1 MQKIIINADD
11 FGMSKGINYGVMEA
25 YLNGIV
31 SSTLLMPNLEA
42 AEHAVKLAKAAC
54 PDLFIGQHTNFL
66 LGKPCSDP
74 AKIPSMVDKNGDFHR
89 SAYYRSGKGHFVYDE
104 VCLETIAQMG
114 RFKELLGHFPE
125 HIDCHAVG
133 DEVVDQAFYDIALEY
148 GIHTTLKY
156 SGDKVWP
163 SLPGYVETGLLLEVN
178 GLPFIENGTLVENF
192 LRDDFG
198 LLRQDSEK
206 VIEMHFDAGFLDQF
220 VLDNSSMTT
229 PRCRELATLCDP
241 RVREWF
247 DVNGLERIHFGDLK
261 LGDFSG

>member
-25 YLNGIV
+25 YLNGVV

-42 AEHAVKLAKAAC
+42 AEHAVKLAKVAC

-89 SAYYRSGKGHFVYDE
+89 SVYYRSGKGHFVYDE
-104 VCLETIAQMG
+104 VRLETIAQME

-133 DEVVDQAFYDIALEY
+133 DEIVDQAFYDIALEY

-163 SLPGYVETGLLLEVN
+163 SLPGYVEMGLLLEVN

-241 RVREWF
+241 RVRDWF
-247 DVNGLERIHFGDLK
+247 DANGLERVHFGDLK
-261 LGDFSG
+261 LGDFGG

>member
-31 SSTLLMPNLEA
+31 SSTLLMPNMEA
-42 AEHAVKLAKAAC
+42 AEHAVKLASVAC

-74 AKIPSMVDKNGDFHR
+74 AEIPSMVDKNGDFYR
-89 SAYYRSGKGHFVYDE
+89 SAYYRSGKGHFVYEE
-104 VCLETIAQMG
+104 VRRETIAQME
-114 RFKELLGHFPE
+114 RFRELLGHFPE

-133 DEVVDQAFYDIALEY
+133 DEVVDRAFYDIALEY

-178 GLPFIENGTLVENF
+178 GLSFIEAGTHVENF
-192 LRDDFG
+192 LQDDFG
-198 LLRQDSEK
+198 LLKQDSEK

-220 VLDNSSMTT
+220 VLDNSSMTA

-241 RVREWF
+241 RVKAWF
-247 DVNGLERIHFGDLK
+247 EANGFARISFGDLK
-261 LGDFSG
+261 MV